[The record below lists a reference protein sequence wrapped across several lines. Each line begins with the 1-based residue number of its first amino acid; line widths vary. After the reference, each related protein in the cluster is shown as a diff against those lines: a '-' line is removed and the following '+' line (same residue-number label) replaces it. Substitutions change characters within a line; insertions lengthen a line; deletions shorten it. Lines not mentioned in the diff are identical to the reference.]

1 MSLPVCAIMQME
13 PRHDMIMVSVADAA
27 HRAGLSPHI
36 VIDKG
41 CKRRRGDIFGE
52 FPGLPHRVTY
62 AKFGR
67 DTNEQDEADHPR
79 TAKLL
84 ADIEGRGSDLVVM
97 NSYNRIRSIDWA
109 RNSCKPII
117 AVIHSIDQFLGD
129 ATAAEALHDPRFQFL
144 TLGHHIASEFVAR
157 TGKHMLERTEVV
169 EPFMWSMSEPVP
181 AARSPDGIRRVAIP
195 GAISLHTRDYAGLL
209 DELDRNRSRYQG
221 LRFVLGSGGKDRQ
234 RIEAGTRDRRLE
246 HLFEYLP
253 LEGDSVSNK
262 VYFDSLRRAHAI
274 MPLTP
279 VDFEQYQRG
288 RITTVVAAS
297 VGFAVPLV
305 MDRWSSWC
313 YRTPMFVTGMGLRE
327 QLEVLRDTTDVEL
340 ADMQQRLLVRRRAA
354 LEQNGE
360 AFARLAT
367 AALDSRAPLQG

>member
-1 MSLPVCAIMQME
+1 MPQPVCAIMQME
-13 PRHDMIMVSVADAA
+13 PRHDEIMVSVADAV

-52 FPGLPHRVTY
+52 FAGLPHRITY

-67 DTNEQDEADHPR
+67 DTGEKEEAGHPQ
-79 TAKLL
+79 TVKLL
-84 ADIEGRGSDLVVM
+84 ADIEGGGFDLVVL
-97 NSYNRIRSIDWA
+97 NSYNRMRSIEWS
-109 RNSCKPII
+109 RKSRKPII

-129 ATAAEALHDPRFQFL
+129 ALASEALKDPRFQFL
-144 TLGHHIASEFVAR
+144 TLGHHVASEFVAR
-157 TGKHMLERTEVV
+157 TGKHMLERTEVI
-169 EPFMWSMSEPVP
+169 EPFMWGMGEPVP
-181 AARSPDGIRRVAIP
+181 APKAPDGIRRVAIP
-195 GAISLHTRDYAGLL
+195 GAVSLFTRDYAGLV
-209 DELDRNRSRYQG
+209 DELDRNRNRYQG

-234 RIEAGTRDRRLE
+234 KIEAETHNRKLE

-253 LEGDSVSNK
+253 LDGDSVSHQ

-274 MPLTP
+274 LPLTP

-313 YRTPMFVTGMGLRE
+313 YRTPMFVAGMGLRD
-327 QLEVLRDTTDVEL
+327 QLEVLRDTTDADLV
-340 ADMQQRLLVRRRAA
+340 DMQQRLLARRKAA

-360 AFARLAT
+360 AFARLAR
-367 AALDSRAPLQG
+367 AALA